1 MDEGRNASSEGGGAE
16 RVVVLMDART
26 STERRLIGEWAR
38 LVHPSAELI
47 ASGDP
52 ALQARLAAD
61 DDASVLPVRVTWLPR
76 EREGARS
83 VRAADLLALM
93 NPHRP
98 WAPVQAQIARRDSE
112 RARVTA
118 GEPASCGE
126 LRSRFQREVG
136 AGRSANA
143 FAAFVS
149 RQAMLALERAERAVI
164 GDRYKVPRLVAE
176 QIAESADFRAR
187 LGALADSVERPP
199 EEVLSEAVDD
209 LHELAAVQSRLAIDV
224 FRTVMGPL
232 HKHAWTVDVD
242 TSGLEELRE
251 LGRRYALVFLPSH
264 RSYADPLVLAQA
276 LDAHEFPR
284 NHVVGGGNMSF
295 WPIGPLGKRAGLV
308 FIRRSFGDDPV
319 YKFAVREY
327 FGYLVAKR
335 FNLEWYIEGGR
346 SRTGKLRPPRYG
358 LLRYLVAALDDGRA
372 DNVYLVPTSITY
384 EQLEEVGAMA
394 AEQSGTRK
402 QAEGLRWLAAY
413 AKAQRRNVGSARVR
427 FGEPISLRDALDV
440 AGPGPAQLEKV
451 AFTVCDGINRVTP
464 VTASS
469 LVTFALLGVRDRAL
483 TLEQVAR
490 VTAPLLEYF
499 ERRGIAGPLSELA
512 RPGGVRRALDA
523 LVRADV
529 VSCYSEGTEP
539 VWSINPGRH
548 HIAAFYRNGA
558 VHHLVNRAIV
568 ELAIIG
574 LPDVAHAR
582 AVEGTESAT
591 AASGEDLVEA
601 AAEDALRL
609 RDLLKFEFFFA
620 DKARFR
626 AQLADELD
634 LLDPRWREHV
644 ETVEAATGLLAR
656 AGTLVAHRALRSFFD
671 AQLVV
676 ARRLVARE
684 PREAIESQRFIREC
698 LGVGRQMLLQ
708 GELHGPESVS
718 AELYSSAL
726 KLAANRDLV
735 DPGRESVRV
744 AREQFLAEIS
754 STNARVAH
762 VGELEATKV
771 EEVILAGNAR

>member
-1 MDEGRNASSEGGGAE
+1 MDERVNATSDAADAE

-26 STERRLIGEWAR
+26 ATERRLIGAWAR
-38 LVHPSAELI
+38 ASYPAAEVL

-52 ALQARLAAD
+52 ALGARLSGGG
-61 DDASVLPVRVTWLPR
+61 DAQVVPVRVTWLPR
-76 EREGARS
+76 EREGDRR
-83 VRAADLLALM
+83 VRTADLLALM

-98 WAPVQAQIARRDSE
+98 WAPVQPRIVRRDSE

-118 GEPASCGE
+118 GEPASCEE
-126 LRSRFQREVG
+126 LRTRFDREIGG
-136 AGRSANA
+136 AHSASA
-143 FAAFVS
+143 FASFVS

-176 QIAESADFRAR
+176 QIAESAEFRSR
-187 LGALADSVERPP
+187 LAALADKIERPVD
-199 EEVLSEAVDD
+199 EVMREVVDG
-209 LHELAAVQSRLAIDV
+209 LHELAAVQSRLAVDV

-232 HKHAWTVDVD
+232 HKHAWNVDVD
-242 TSGLEELRE
+242 TRGLEQLRE
-251 LGRRYALVFLPSH
+251 LGRNSALVFLPSH

-284 NHVVGGGNMSF
+284 NHVVGGGNLSF

-358 LLRYLVAALDDGRA
+358 LLRYLVTALDDGRA

-394 AEQSGTRK
+394 AEQSGARK
-402 QAEGLRWLAAY
+402 QAEGLRWLASY

-427 FGEPISLRDALDV
+427 FGEPISLRDALEL

-451 AFTVCDGINRVTP
+451 AFTICDGINRITP

-469 LVTFALLGVRDRAL
+469 LVSFALLGVRDRAL
-483 TLEQVAR
+483 TLEQVTR
-490 VTAPLLEYF
+490 VTAPLLAYF
-499 ERRGIAGPLSELA
+499 ESRGIAGPLSELV
-512 RPGGVRRALDA
+512 RPGGVKRALDA

-529 VSCYSEGTEP
+529 VSCYAEGTEP
-539 VWSINPGRH
+539 VWSIKPGRH
-548 HIAAFYRNGA
+548 HVAAFYRNGA

-568 ELAIIG
+568 ELAIVG
-574 LPDVAHAR
+574 L
-582 AVEGTESAT
+582 TEAGHVP
-591 AASGEDLVEA
+591 AADGPGEDLVEA

-620 DKARFR
+620 DKPRFR
-626 AQLADELD
+626 EQLAEELD
-634 LLDPRWREHV
+634 LIDVHWRERV
-644 ETVEAATGLLAR
+644 ETVEEAWGLLAG

-684 PREAIESQRFIREC
+684 PRQAIERDAFIKEC
-698 LGVGRQMLLQ
+698 LDVGRQMLLQ

-718 AELYSSAL
+718 AELYASAI
-726 KLAANRDLV
+726 KLAANRDLI
-735 DPGRESVRV
+735 DPGREPVLV
-744 AREQFLAEIS
+744 AREQFLAEVS
-754 STNARVAH
+754 NTVARVAR
-762 VGELEATKV
+762 VGELEASKV
-771 EEVILAGNAR
+771 EEVILAGVAG

>member
-1 MDEGRNASSEGGGAE
+1 VDERANAISDNGGGD

-26 STERRLIGEWAR
+26 ATERRLIADWAR
-38 LVHPSAELI
+38 TAHASCELI
-47 ASGDP
+47 AAGDP
-52 ALQARLAAD
+52 ALQARLASGE
-61 DDASVLPVRVTWLPR
+61 DAQVVPVRVTWLPR
-76 EREGARS
+76 EREGDRR
-83 VRAADLLALM
+83 VRTADLLALM

-98 WAPVQAQIARRDSE
+98 WAPMQPHIVRRDTD

-126 LRSRFQREVG
+126 LRARFEKEVG

-149 RQAMLALERAERAVI
+149 RQATLALERAERAVI

-176 QIAESADFRAR
+176 QIAESAGFRSR
-187 LGALADSVERPP
+187 LAALAERLERPP
-199 EEVLSEAVDD
+199 EEVLAEAIDC

-232 HKHAWTVDVD
+232 HKHAWNVDVD
-242 TSGLEELRE
+242 TSGLDRVRE

-276 LDAHEFPR
+276 LDEAEFPR
-284 NHVVGGGNMSF
+284 NHVVSGGNMSF

-308 FIRRSFGDDPV
+308 FIRRSFGDDQV

-335 FNLEWYIEGGR
+335 FNLEWYMEGGR

-358 LLRYLVAALDDGRA
+358 LLRYLVAALDDERA
-372 DNVYLVPTSITY
+372 DNVYLIPTSITY

-394 AEQSGTRK
+394 AEQSGARK
-402 QAEGLRWLAAY
+402 QAEGLRWLAGY
-413 AKAQRRNVGSARVR
+413 AKAQQRNVGAARVR
-427 FGEPISLRDALDV
+427 FGEPISLRDALEV
-440 AGPGPAQLEKV
+440 AGPGAAQLEKV
-451 AFTVCDGINRVTP
+451 AFMISDGINRITP
-464 VTASS
+464 ITASS

-483 TLEQVAR
+483 TLDQVTR

-499 ERRGIAGPLSELA
+499 TSRGIAGPLSGLA
-512 RPGGVRRALDA
+512 RPAGVKRALDA
-523 LVRADV
+523 LVRAEV

-539 VWSINPGRH
+539 VWSIKPGRH
-548 HIAAFYRNGA
+548 HVAAFYRNGA

-574 LPDVAHAR
+574 LPEALPGD
-582 AVEGTESAT
+582 G
-591 AASGEDLVEA
+591 LLEA
-601 AAEDALRL
+601 AEQDALRL

-620 DKARFR
+620 EKPRFR
-626 AQLADELD
+626 EELAAELD
-634 LLDPRWREHV
+634 LLDPEWREHV
-644 ETVEAATGLLAR
+644 DTAEAATALLAG

-684 PREAIESQRFIREC
+684 PRRAVERDEFVKEC

-718 AELYSSAL
+718 AELYDAAL
-726 KLAANRDLV
+726 KLAANRDLI
-735 DPGRESVRV
+735 DPGREPVRV
-744 AREQFLAEIS
+744 AREQFLAEVS
-754 STNARVAH
+754 STVARVTR
-762 VGELEATKV
+762 VGALEASKV
-771 EEVILAGNAR
+771 EEVILAGLTR

>member
-1 MDEGRNASSEGGGAE
+1 MDERVNPSSDRARAG

-26 STERRLIGEWAR
+26 PTERRLVREWAR
-38 LVHPSAELI
+38 ATHPAADLV

-52 ALQARLAAD
+52 ALQARLGAD
-61 DDASVLPVRVTWLPR
+61 GDALVVPVRVTWLPR
-76 EREGARS
+76 EREGDRR
-83 VRAADLLALM
+83 VRAADLIVLM

-98 WAPVQAQIARRDSE
+98 PAPLQAPIVRRDAH

-126 LRSRFQREVG
+126 LRARFENEVAASRSD
-136 AGRSANA
+136 SAV
-143 FAAFVS
+143 AAFVS

-187 LGALADSVERPP
+187 LAVLAEQLERPL
-199 EEVLSEAVDD
+199 EDVLREAVDC

-232 HKHAWTVDVD
+232 HQHAWTVEVD
-242 TSGLEELRE
+242 TSRMDQLRE
-251 LGRRYALVFLPSH
+251 LGRRHALVFLPSH

-276 LDAHEFPR
+276 LDTHEFPR

-308 FIRRSFGDDPV
+308 FIRRSFGEDHV

-372 DNVYLVPTSITY
+372 ENVFLVPTSITY
-384 EQLEEVGAMA
+384 EQLAEVGAMA
-394 AEQSGTRK
+394 AEQSGARK
-402 QAEGLRWLAAY
+402 QAEGLRWLARY
-413 AKAQRRNVGSARVR
+413 AKAQQRNVGSARVR
-427 FGEPISLRDALDV
+427 FGEPISLRDALQV

-451 AFTVCDGINRVTP
+451 AFTICDGINRVTP
-464 VTASS
+464 ITASS

-490 VTAPLLEYF
+490 VTAPLLAYF
-499 ERRGIAGPLSELA
+499 ESRGIAGPLGGLT
-512 RPGGVRRALDA
+512 RPGAVERALDA

-529 VSCYSEGTEP
+529 VSRYDGGTEP
-539 VWSINPGRH
+539 VWSIKPGRH
-548 HIAAFYRNGA
+548 HVAAFYRNGA

-574 LPDVAHAR
+574 LPDAGSTNGIA
-582 AVEGTESAT
+582 E
-591 AASGEDLVEA
+591 SGEELVEA
-601 AAEDALRL
+601 AEADALRL

-620 DKARFR
+620 DKQHFR
-626 AQLADELD
+626 RQLAEELY
-634 LLDPRWREHV
+634 LLDPDWRERV
-644 ETVEAATGLLAR
+644 ETVAAASELLSG

-671 AQLVV
+671 AQFVV
-676 ARRLVARE
+676 ARRLLARE
-684 PREAIESQRFIREC
+684 PRQAVEREEFVAEC
-698 LGVGRQMLLQ
+698 LRVGHQMLLQ

-718 AELYSSAL
+718 AELYSAAF

-735 DPGRESVRV
+735 DPGREPVRV
-744 AREQFLAEIS
+744 AREQFLAEVS
-754 STNARVAH
+754 STVARVAR
-762 VGELEATKV
+762 VGELEASKV
-771 EEVILAGNAR
+771 EEVILAGAAR

>member
-1 MDEGRNASSEGGGAE
+1 MDERVNASSGGEGAD

-26 STERRLIGEWAR
+26 PTERRLIGEWVR
-38 LVHPSAELI
+38 LEHPAAELV

-52 ALQARLAAD
+52 ALEARLAAG

-83 VRAADLLALM
+83 VRTADLLALM

-98 WAPVQAQIARRDSE
+98 WAPVQPRILRRDSE

-126 LRSRFQREVG
+126 LRLRFEREVG
-136 AGRSANA
+136 AGRAANA

-149 RQAMLALERAERAVI
+149 RQAMLALERAERALI

-187 LGALADSVERPP
+187 LAELAEALERPP
-199 EEVLSEAVDD
+199 GEVLREAIDG

-242 TSGLEELRE
+242 TRGLDELRE
-251 LGRRYALVFLPSH
+251 LGHRYALVFLPSH

-276 LDAHEFPR
+276 LDTHGFPR

-394 AEQSGTRK
+394 AEQSGARK

-413 AKAQRRNVGSARVR
+413 ARAQRHNVGTARVR
-427 FGEPISLRDALDV
+427 FGEPISLRDALET
-440 AGPGPAQLEKV
+440 AGPGPAQLEQV
-451 AFTVCDGINRVTP
+451 AFTVCDGINRITP

-483 TLEQVAR
+483 TLDQVVR
-490 VTAPLLEYF
+490 VTAPLLEYLK
-499 ERRGIAGPLSELA
+499 RRGIAGPLGELT
-512 RPGGVRRALDA
+512 RPGGVARALDA

-548 HIAAFYRNGA
+548 HVAAFYRNGA

-574 LPDVAHAR
+574 LP
-582 AVEGTESAT
+582 ETGAT
-591 AASGEDLVEA
+591 SGIAASGEELVEA

-620 DKARFR
+620 DKPRFR
-626 AQLADELD
+626 AQLAEELD
-634 LLDPRWREHV
+634 LLDRTWRENV
-644 ETVEAATGLLAR
+644 DTVEAATGLLAR

-676 ARRLVARE
+676 ASRLVARE
-684 PREAIESQRFIREC
+684 PREAIEREYFIKEC

-718 AELYSSAL
+718 AELYASAL

-735 DPGRESVRV
+735 DPGREAVRV
-744 AREQFLAEIS
+744 AREQFHAEVSGTVARLA
-754 STNARVAH
+754 R
-762 VGELEATKV
+762 VGELEASKL
-771 EEVILAGNAR
+771 EEVILAGVAR

>member
-1 MDEGRNASSEGGGAE
+1 MDELVNARGDNGGGD

-26 STERRLIGEWAR
+26 ATERRLIAEWAR
-38 LVHPSAELI
+38 TEHAAGELI

-52 ALQARLAAD
+52 ALEARLASVE
-61 DDASVLPVRVTWLPR
+61 DAHVVPVRVTWLPR
-76 EREGARS
+76 KREGDRR

-98 WAPVQAQIARRDSE
+98 WAPIQSRIVRRDGD

-118 GEPASCGE
+118 GEPASCSE
-126 LRSRFQREVG
+126 LRARFEKEVG
-136 AGRSANA
+136 AGRSTNA

-187 LGALADSVERPP
+187 IAALAEQLERQSA
-199 EEVLSEAVDD
+199 EVLAEAVDC

-242 TSGLEELRE
+242 TAGLDRLRD
-251 LGRRYALVFLPSH
+251 LNRRYALVFLPSH

-276 LDAHEFPR
+276 LDEAAFPR
-284 NHVVGGGNMSF
+284 NHVVSGGNMSF

-308 FIRRSFGDDPV
+308 FIRRSFGDDLI

-327 FGYLVAKR
+327 FGHLVAKR
-335 FNLEWYIEGGR
+335 FNLEWYMEGGR

-358 LLRYLVAALDDGRA
+358 LLRYLVTALDDGRA

-394 AEQSGTRK
+394 AEQSGAHK
-402 QAEGLRWLAAY
+402 QAEGLRWLAGY
-413 AKAQRRNVGSARVR
+413 AKAQQRNVGAARVR
-427 FGEPISLRDALDV
+427 FGEPISLRDALEI
-440 AGPGPAQLEKV
+440 AGPGSAQLEKV
-451 AFTVCDGINRVTP
+451 AFMVSDGINRITP

-483 TLEQVAR
+483 TLDQVVR
-490 VTAPLLEYF
+490 VTAPLLAYF
-499 ERRGIAGPLSELA
+499 ESRAIAGPLSELA
-512 RPGGVRRALDA
+512 RPGAVKRALDA
-523 LVRADV
+523 LVRAEV
-529 VSCYSEGTEP
+529 VSCYAEGTEP
-539 VWSINPGRH
+539 VWSIKPGRH
-548 HIAAFYRNGA
+548 HVAAFYRNGA

-574 LPDVAHAR
+574 LPDALPAD
-582 AVEGTESAT
+582 G
-591 AASGEDLVEA
+591 LVEA
-601 AAEDALRL
+601 AEEDALRL

-620 DKARFR
+620 EKPRFR
-626 AQLADELD
+626 AELAAELD
-634 LLDPRWREHV
+634 LLEPDWREHV
-644 ETVEAATGLLAR
+644 DTVDAATAVLEG

-684 PREAIESQRFIREC
+684 PRQAIERDAFIKEC
-698 LGVGRQMLLQ
+698 LDVGRQMLLQ

-718 AELYSSAL
+718 AELYTAAI
-726 KLAANRDLV
+726 KLAANRDLI
-735 DPGRESVRV
+735 DAGREPVRV
-744 AREQFLAEIS
+744 AREQFLAEVS
-754 STNARVAH
+754 GTVARVVR
-762 VGELEATKV
+762 VGALEASKV
-771 EEVILAGNAR
+771 EEVILAGVAR

>member
-1 MDEGRNASSEGGGAE
+1 E

-26 STERRLIGEWAR
+26 PTERRLIAEWAR
-38 LVHPSAELI
+38 SAHATGELI
-47 ASGDP
+47 ATGDP
-52 ALQARLAAD
+52 ALEARLAAR
-61 DDASVLPVRVTWLPR
+61 DDARVVPVRVTWLPR
-76 EREGARS
+76 EREGDRR
-83 VRAADLLALM
+83 VRTADLLALM

-98 WAPVQAQIARRDSE
+98 WAPVQPRIVRHDID

-118 GEPASCGE
+118 GEPASSGE
-126 LRSRFQREVG
+126 LRTRFEREVG
-136 AGRSANA
+136 GVHGANA

-187 LGALADSVERPP
+187 LAALAERLERPP
-199 EEVLSEAVDD
+199 DEVLSEAVDD

-242 TSGLEELRE
+242 TSRLDELRE
-251 LGRRYALVFLPSH
+251 LGRRHALVFLPSH

-346 SRTGKLRPPRYG
+346 SRTGKLRPPRFG
-358 LLRYLVAALDDGRA
+358 LLHYLVAALDDGRA
-372 DNVYLVPTSITY
+372 ENVYLVPTSITY

-394 AEQSGTRK
+394 AEQSGARK
-402 QAEGLRWLAAY
+402 QAEGLRWLAGY

-427 FGEPISLRDALDV
+427 FGEPISLRDALEV
-440 AGPGPAQLEKV
+440 AGPGSAQLEKV
-451 AFTVCDGINRVTP
+451 AFTICDGINRTTP

-469 LVTFALLGVRDRAL
+469 LVTFTLLGVRDRAL
-483 TLEQVAR
+483 TLDQVTR
-490 VTAPLLEYF
+490 VTAPLLAYF
-499 ERRGIAGPLSELA
+499 ESRGIAGPLSGLA
-512 RPGGVRRALDA
+512 RPGGIKRALDA
-523 LVRADV
+523 LVRAEV
-529 VSCYSEGTEP
+529 VSCYGEGTEP
-539 VWSINPGRH
+539 VWSIKPGRH
-548 HIAAFYRNGA
+548 HVAAFYRNGA

-568 ELAIIG
+568 ELAIVG
-574 LPDVAHAR
+574 LPEAPP
-582 AVEGTESAT
+582 
-591 AASGEDLVEA
+591 GEELVEA

-620 DKARFR
+620 DKPRFR
-626 AQLADELD
+626 EQLAEELD
-634 LLDPRWREHV
+634 LLDPRWRQRAD
-644 ETVEAATGLLAR
+644 TVEGARSLLAG

-676 ARRLVARE
+676 ARRLAARE
-684 PREAIESQRFIREC
+684 PRHAIDRDAFIKEC

-708 GELHGPESVS
+708 GDLHGAESVS
-718 AELYSSAL
+718 AELYASAI
-726 KLAANRDLV
+726 KLAANRDLT
-735 DPGRESVRV
+735 DPGREPVRV

-754 STNARVAH
+754 STVARVAR
-762 VGELEATKV
+762 VGELESSKV
-771 EEVILAGNAR
+771 EEVILAGVAR